1 MLAKVLADHMAQMT
15 VRQIDDKRYEQL
27 RVRAKLRGLSAEAL
41 AREAIH
47 DAAQLTDDEKL
58 ELVKAMQAWS
68 IAARVPGAPQTPGIE
83 LIREDR
89 DHDH

>member
-1 MLAKVLADHMAQMT
+1 MT
-15 VRQIDDKRYEQL
+15 VRQIDEARYEQL
-27 RVRAKLRGLSAEAL
+27 RTRARLRGVSAESL

-47 DAAQLTDDEKL
+47 QAAQLSAEEKQS
-58 ELVKAMQAWS
+58 LVKEMWAKFDT
-68 IAARVPGAPQTPGIE
+68 ARTPGAVQTPGWV